1 MNTAVV
7 KTGLGRVFADVHPV
21 KPVALLILL
30 AAVSIPGGGEIAR
43 AALADAYYQV
53 SVFVAATLFVIL
65 LCERASKRDLG
76 DIFARHKK
84 WQVPMAAGL
93 GVLPGCGGA
102 VVVTTQYIR
111 GKMSFGGMVAVLTS
125 TMGDAAF
132 LLLAKAPGDA
142 LIVFAVSCV
151 VGVTSG
157 YVVDFLHGDGFLRPK
172 TASCESFAVTENPI
186 LAPFYRVWFLLF
198 LPGAVIGLAIA
209 FQIAPADEWRI
220 ASIDWVTPLGF
231 FSALLAA
238 AMWLVNPLS
247 DVRMYIDRSR
257 PLSRRV
263 ADITNFVSFWVIVG
277 YLGYEFL
284 VAFAGFDLRTLFAE
298 HPLAVVATAIVIG
311 FIPGCG
317 PQVVVTTMYLNGLIP
332 FSAQLAN
339 AISNDGDALFP
350 AIAVSPRAAVVA
362 TLYSAIPAAIV
373 GFGWHFLFS

>member
-142 LIVFAVSCV
+142 LIVFRGQLRGRRHQRLCRRFFARRRFFAPQNRRLRIVRDNGKPHPRAVLSRLV
-151 VGVTSG
+151 
-157 YVVDFLHGDGFLRPK
+157 
-172 TASCESFAVTENPI
+172 FAVFAGRGHRLGHRLSDRPGRRMAHRGHRLGHAARLFLGAAGGGDVACQSAFGCAHVYRP
-186 LAPFYRVWFLLF
+186 LAPV
-198 LPGAVIGLAIA
+198 V
-209 FQIAPADEWRI
+209 
-220 ASIDWVTPLGF
+220 
-231 FSALLAA
+231 AA
-238 AMWLVNPLS
+238 G
-247 DVRMYIDRSR
+247 RGYHEFR
-257 PLSRRV
+257 
-263 ADITNFVSFWVIVG
+263 SFWVIVG

-373 GFGWHFLFS
+373 GFGWHFLFA

>member
-65 LCERASKRDLG
+65 LCEQASKRDLG

-157 YVVDFLHGDGFLRPK
+157 YVVDFFARRRFFAPQNRQLRIVLDRGKPHP
-172 TASCESFAVTENPI
+172 CAV
-186 LAPFYRVWFLLF
+186 
-198 LPGAVIGLAIA
+198 
-209 FQIAPADEWRI
+209 
-220 ASIDWVTPLGF
+220 
-231 FSALLAA
+231 
-238 AMWLVNPLS
+238 
-247 DVRMYIDRSR
+247 
-257 PLSRRV
+257 LSRLV
-263 ADITNFVSFWVIVG
+263 FVV
-277 YLGYEFL
+277 
-284 VAFAGFDLRTLFAE
+284 FAGRGHRLGHRLSNR
-298 HPLAVVATAIVIG
+298 
-311 FIPGCG
+311 PGRRMAHRG
-317 PQVVVTTMYLNGLIP
+317 
-332 FSAQLAN
+332 
-339 AISNDGDALFP
+339 
-350 AIAVSPRAAVVA
+350 
-362 TLYSAIPAAIV
+362 
-373 GFGWHFLFS
+373 H